1 MNILYKDIFDRNIGL
16 LSDSEQEKLKNSSVA
31 VFGVGGLGGIISEV
45 LVRSGVGHLKIID
58 KDRFETSNLNR
69 QNFAF
74 TDTIGQLKVDVTDR
88 FLKKINPDL
97 MTEKYLKV
105 DKSNI
110 MAILNNTDVVFLALD
125 DVIPILLISRN
136 ARKRN
141 IPVVEGWALPYGNV
155 RVFTGEN
162 QPLEEVYHLEIPD
175 GEVDNLSTEVRRV
188 LNQNMLFEL
197 KKIKDIS
204 AYFPKDAMERIEKGK
219 ITSFAPMVWFTAV
232 LMSIE
237 GVKIML
243 GWGTVPTSSD
253 FTLYDPF
260 THTIP

>member
-1 MNILYKDIFDRNIGL
+1 M

-31 VFGVGGLGGIISEV
+31 VFGIGGLGGVISEI

-58 KDRFETSNLNR
+58 KDRFEVSNLNR

-74 TDTIGQLKVDVTDR
+74 TDTIGQLKVDATDR
-88 FLKKINPDL
+88 LLKKINPDL
-97 MTEKYLKV
+97 LTEKYLRV
-105 DKSNI
+105 DAGNI
-110 MAILNNTDVVFLALD
+110 TAILNDTSLVFLALD
-125 DVIPILLISRN
+125 DVIPVLLISRY
-136 ARKRN
+136 ARKKS

-162 QPLEEVYHLEIPD
+162 QPLEEVYNLDIPD
-175 GEVDNLSTEVRRV
+175 GDVENMTPEVRER
-188 LNQNMLFEL
+188 LNQSMLFEL
-197 KKIKDIS
+197 KKIKNIG
-204 AYFPKDAMERIEKGK
+204 AYFTEEALERIKSGR

-237 GVKIML
+237 GIKILL